1 MRTASGLFKASKSNY
16 IPILE
21 YLNITLKDFGN
32 KLKVKESAKKTNIIK
47 APNKIELFNIRS
59 GWSRRTDMY
68 CCIGRTKRFLI
79 TCSPQIAILTWV
91 C

>member
-32 KLKVKESAKKTNIIK
+32 KPKVKESAKKTNIIK

-59 GWSRRTDMY
+59 GWSRRADMY